1 WASSGDLSALEI
13 LRQKSPELLGWR
25 DELEAVP
32 LHHAAGGGRLA
43 VIRLIVDTVGTEEL
57 NAQDEQGRTP
67 LHWAVEKNQHESCMF
82 LLELGADPNI
92 LTVALMAPLHLAVS
106 QGHNHLVKLLLSCG
120 RTDVNLE
127 GDLGNTPVMLAC
139 SHNNCQALQ
148 TLFDY
153 GAKLCHQN
161 KLGHYAIHTVA
172 FAGATD
178 VMEVVLQKGEEL
190 GISTATHINYLDK
203 SKSSPLHLAVR
214 GGTMDVIKLCISKGA
229 KVDQQQCDKSTA
241 LHFACTQGAIEAVKV
256 MLVPFK
262 SVDEIIN
269 IRDAANQTPLHRA
282 TLFDHVEL
290 AEYLVSKS
298 KAVREL
304 LSEEDSDGCTPLHY
318 ACKLGIHNS
327 VQNMLGLN
335 ISLSHKS
342 KQKKSALHFA
352 AEYGRVNTC
361 QRLLDTITDSRLLN
375 EGDENGLT
383 PLHLASGGGHTKVV
397 ELLLRRG
404 ALFQN
409 DYKGWSCLHHAT
421 AEGFTKTMEILLAGN
436 IKLMD
441 STDEEGNTALHIAAR
456 EGHVAAVK
464 LLLNSGAQIT
474 LSKND
479 TSFIHEAVRNGR
491 KDVANAT
498 IHSERCDEALS
509 LFKRGSGRCVVL
521 DLIEFL
527 PESVKHL
534 LDLSMTE
541 SDHDPNSIDY
551 HVTYSFKW
559 LQAPVKFQKFSQTD
573 SSLYIQPLAALNA
586 MVQYKRLDLL
596 THPVCQKYLGMKWKA
611 YGSKAHLLN
620 LAVYLLGLLPLTYLI
635 INLKPTQNISI
646 NSTDVT
652 IEPTSFR
659 TGLTHLLVWTSP
671 DAIQTPAPSSAAE
684 PAQILPI
691 LLSELLLP
699 VPEHYAEQVKV
710 AYIIS
715 LLTGRPLAWATLV
728 WEHQTDVCSTLAE
741 FAAALKQ
748 TFDYTVPRGET
759 VSCLINIRQGKIAV
773 ADYTIE
779 FCEKHGDHRS
789 VETFA
794 ELRTP
799 LALFMCLTSRGS
811 PDPSQCISD
820 TPAMVPLDEALP
832 TAVIDAFEAL
842 QQASV
847 FTKLDLCSTYNLQ
860 SCMVSVCIVMV
871 LVMNVYA
878 ICKELVQMAQQR
890 LKYFMDSTNMSDWS
904 TAVCSLTFVVPVCFS
919 TEDTW
924 HWQAGALAILF
935 AWINFLLYFQRFER
949 FGIYVVMFGEIIKT
963 LVSVIILFVFLLLA
977 FGLSFH
983 ALMLHREEFS
993 SISLSVAQTFVMTV
1007 GELNYQSS
1015 VLEAYERGL
1024 LAFPQITYY
1033 VFVMFVL
1040 LMPILLMN
1048 LMIGLAVG
1056 DIAEV
1061 QRNAALKRIAMQI
1074 DLHTTL
1080 EEKLPYWFLKRVDK
1094 HCIVL
1099 YPNRKCA
1106 KLTGMIE
1113 QFWNLEEKSKVQPC
1127 MAMPSQHCSAP
1138 ERDVMKQKNR
1148 LKEISSVL
1156 EKQHTLLKL
1165 IIQKMEISTE
1175 ADEYD
1180 GPQDL
1185 RVLSRP
1191 ARAPTQSKWVPLM
1204 QALKARR

>member
-1 WASSGDLSALEI
+1 KMCPNKPGRPNNSYCCVIEDDDIALASAHVFEVSSGHSSLEI

-106 QGHNHLVKLLLSCG
+106 QGHNHLLLLSCS

-269 IRDAANQTPLHRA
+269 IRDAANQTPLHRSVHSHVLDKTCNSPRDLLFFGKGADMDCIDIKGLSPLLLA
-282 TLFDHVEL
+282 TTCSAWKTVSFLLSKGADVRVKDKTGCSFLHHVVLQPKGLRNLPENIL
-290 AEYLVSKS
+290 QS

-551 HVTYSFKW
+551 HITYSFKW

-659 TGLTHLLVWTSP
+659 T
-671 DAIQTPAPSSAAE
+671 
-684 PAQILPI
+684 
-691 LLSELLLP
+691 
-699 VPEHYAEQVKV
+699 
-710 AYIIS
+710 
-715 LLTGRPLAWATLV
+715 
-728 WEHQTDVCSTLAE
+728 
-741 FAAALKQ
+741 
-748 TFDYTVPRGET
+748 
-759 VSCLINIRQGKIAV
+759 
-773 ADYTIE
+773 
-779 FCEKHGDHRS
+779 
-789 VETFA
+789 
-794 ELRTP
+794 
-799 LALFMCLTSRGS
+799 
-811 PDPSQCISD
+811 
-820 TPAMVPLDEALP
+820 
-832 TAVIDAFEAL
+832 
-842 QQASV
+842 
-847 FTKLDLCSTYNLQ
+847 Q

-1061 QRNAALKRIAMQI
+1061 QRNAALKRFHCHTI

-1106 KLTGMIE
+1106 KLT
-1113 QFWNLEEKSKVQPC
+1113 FWNLEEKSKVQPC

-1185 RVLSRP
+1185 RILSRP